1 MLSNIA
7 LKSTKSEEVSYLLEA
22 TFDLRDW
29 PDAKTLSALTEKL
42 HWFLKIIST
51 DTVVV
56 VRDTDK
62 EDKERGIKKSW
73 EDAEPGRS
81 EKSKKSRRKH

>member
-1 MLSNIA
+1 
-7 LKSTKSEEVSYLLEA
+7 LLEA

-29 PDAKTLSALTEKL
+29 PDAKTLNAATENL

-51 DTVVV
+51 DSVAV

-62 EDKERGIKKSW
+62 EDREKGIKKSW
-73 EDAEPGRS
+73 EDNEAGRA
-81 EKSKKSRRKH
+81 EKSKKSRRKYQLIAK